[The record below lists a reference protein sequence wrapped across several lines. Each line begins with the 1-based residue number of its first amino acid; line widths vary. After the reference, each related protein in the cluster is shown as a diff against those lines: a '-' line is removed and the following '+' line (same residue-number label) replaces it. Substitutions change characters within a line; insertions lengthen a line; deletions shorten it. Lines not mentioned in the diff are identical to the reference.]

1 MRIPRTLRKEVI
13 EFCTNQQFQP
23 FAVSCIQL
31 FSIGQKSIDSRHR
44 INRKFEQDIILMYLS
59 ILSLYL
65 SESASLIDPLL
76 NDYTNDNEIQ

>member
-1 MRIPRTLRKEVI
+1 
-13 EFCTNQQFQP
+13 
-23 FAVSCIQL
+23 
-31 FSIGQKSIDSRHR
+31 
-44 INRKFEQDIILMYLS
+44 MYLS